1 MSLLKGRSRDG
12 ISPQTSSQENKQ
24 FDGRHRQNSKIA
36 SQVATVR
43 EVDKMVMPMEEGG
56 GGDTPIGKSGCMGGK
71 GDEGGHQNGLR
82 DLYLATHNQN
92 LPHTEVRVA
101 TRPKERVALSV
112 RGRGS
117 GVATRV
123 W

>member
-1 MSLLKGRSRDG
+1 
-12 ISPQTSSQENKQ
+12 
-24 FDGRHRQNSKIA
+24 
-36 SQVATVR
+36 
-43 EVDKMVMPMEEGG
+43 MVMPMEEGG

-71 GDEGGHQNGLR
+71 GDEGGHQNGLC